1 MRSFF
6 VTLFLAFSVASA
18 SAQSIDVLAAR
29 LASCRI
35 ELSFD
40 CMVGTDMP
48 VHFTG
53 SLSAQGNCYH
63 LRANGMDIWCDG
75 STRWSMDTEAKELY
89 VETSNGVGEVLAYR
103 NAISEI
109 SFSNVV
115 VTENPDEVSYFFD
128 VSKLDN
134 SWVVTD
140 LRQ

>member
-1 MRSFF
+1 MRSFL

-89 VETSNGVGEVLAYR
+89 VETSNGVEEVLAYR

-115 VTENPDEVSYFFD
+115 ITENPDEVSYFFD